1 MKEGRTPNGNHKNKG
16 NVTGEQGRRIP
27 ERLTII

>member
-1 MKEGRTPNGNHKNKG
+1 MKAGMNANGNHKNKG
-16 NVTGEQGRRIP
+16 NVTGEQGRSMT